1 MARRRKGRDISGILV
16 LNKPL
21 GITSNQALQQVKR
34 LLGAAKAG
42 HTGALDPM
50 ASGVLPLCFG
60 EATKFS
66 QILLESTKGYITTA
80 KLGEVRTT
88 GDQEGEVIATK
99 PVPEFDEALVE
110 SVLEKFRGEITQ
122 VPPMY
127 SALKHEGKPLYEL
140 AREGKEIDLA
150 AIKQRQVTIH
160 SLKLLEIRP
169 EVGEIDLEVI
179 CSKGTYIRSLVE
191 DIGNDI
197 GCGAYVSMLHRIKAG
212 PFNEADMLSLDDLK
226 ALAEEARSTAG
237 EEADGDAAQHAAL
250 DPKLHHPAAAIP
262 DWPRIDLTQAQGK
275 QILHG
280 QRVKTGFPENTQV
293 QLWVDTSD
301 EPVFIGVGDIS
312 ATGVVSPKRLL
323 QVTLD

>member
-80 KLGEVRTT
+80 KLGEVRST

-99 PVPEFDEALVE
+99 PVPDFDKALVE

-191 DIGNDI
+191 DIGNQI

-212 PFNEADMLSLDDLK
+212 PFSEADMLSLDDLK

-237 EEADGDAAQHAAL
+237 EEADGDAAQHAVL

>member
-80 KLGEVRTT
+80 KLGEVRST

-99 PVPEFDEALVE
+99 PVPDFDKALVE

-191 DIGNDI
+191 DIGNQI

-212 PFNEADMLSLDDLK
+212 PFSEADMLSLDDLK

-237 EEADGDAAQHAAL
+237 EEADGDAAQHAVL

-262 DWPRIDLTQAQGK
+262 DWPRIDLTQEQGK